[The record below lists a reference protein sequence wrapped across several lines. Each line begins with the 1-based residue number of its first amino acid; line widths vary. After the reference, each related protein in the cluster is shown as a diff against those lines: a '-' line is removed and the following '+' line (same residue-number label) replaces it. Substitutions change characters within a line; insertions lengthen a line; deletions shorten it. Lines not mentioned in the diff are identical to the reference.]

1 MTDRSKSPRKRRLQL
16 NAEDFAPPS
25 DIYEASEE
33 PRLDETWVN
42 FYGGEKQ
49 GIKRLSDLD
58 EETPAK
64 ITGDSTPNPQ
74 PPPVADITP
83 PSPSGLHSISKPKTA
98 EPVAPVSSAEASPG
112 ERRPRLLLSSIARAK
127 EVQRS
132 DAGEKPGDNTPLAAT
147 SAVRQTVESNDNI
160 ELDPQAG
167 TARLP
172 VAVDDELPSFQE
184 WSRRWTP
191 WLKRGGSIKVCEAF
205 FRLTHALGSAE
216 CFTSNSEIMKLTG
229 LSRAQCIRNIHYLIE
244 IGFLDELNEVN
255 NREAKGTYYRFNLI
269 PTSLSTS

>member
-25 DIYEASEE
+25 DMYEASEE

-58 EETPAK
+58 EETHTK
-64 ITGDSTPNPQ
+64 ITGDSTPNPR
-74 PPPVADITP
+74 PPSVADITP
-83 PSPSGLHSISKPKTA
+83 PQPSGLQSISKPKTP
-98 EPVAPVSSAEASPG
+98 EPVTLVSPAEAHPA
-112 ERRPRLLLSSIARAK
+112 ERRPRPLLSSVAPAK
-127 EVQRS
+127 EEQKP
-132 DAGEKPGDNTPLAAT
+132 DAGEKQGDNIQRAAT
-147 SAVRQTVESNDNI
+147 LVVRPTVESNDNI
-160 ELDPQAG
+160 ELDPGPA
-167 TARLP
+167 TDHLP
-172 VAVDDELPSFQE
+172 VAVDDKLPSFKE

-269 PTSLSTS
+269 PTSLATP